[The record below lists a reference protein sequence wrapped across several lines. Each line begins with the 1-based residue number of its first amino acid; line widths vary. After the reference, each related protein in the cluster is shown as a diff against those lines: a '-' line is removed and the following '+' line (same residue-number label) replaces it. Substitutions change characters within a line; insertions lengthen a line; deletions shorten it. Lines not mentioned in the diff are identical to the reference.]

1 MDTSVVPGSSGE
13 RNGPVRFVAIYVGWA
28 WFFWGLVVLSGD
40 SVWSSPNAALFY
52 LGSLSPVLAGVA
64 LISREEGREG
74 LGELW
79 DRIVNVHRI
88 DGRWYA
94 VVVLLYP
101 AITLV
106 AAGIAVLV
114 GATTSPLDPGA
125 AVERL
130 THPSSLLVF
139 VGFTL
144 GAGVVEETGLTGYL
158 VDRLLATGSALRAGV
173 VSGVVWG
180 GWHVPLFLM
189 EGYFGASAY
198 SPVVWRFFAS
208 FLFLQVLYTWI
219 YDNTRRSVLA
229 AILFHLMSNLTGE
242 LLAPAPAVRR
252 YSFYLTALV
261 TVLVVVRWTRGS
273 STRAGRATR

>member
-1 MDTSVVPGSSGE
+1 MDTSVVPGSSGG
-13 RNGPVRFVAIYVGWA
+13 RNGPVRFVVIYVGWA
-28 WFFWGLVVLSGD
+28 WFFWGLVVYSGD
-40 SVWSSPNAALFY
+40 SVWSFPNAALFY

-74 LGELW
+74 LRELW
-79 DRIVNVHRI
+79 DRIVNVRRI

-94 VVVLLYP
+94 VIVLLYP
-101 AITLV
+101 AITLL

-114 GATTSPLDPGA
+114 GATASPLDPGA

-130 THPSSLLVF
+130 THPASLLVF
-139 VGFTL
+139 LGFTL

-158 VDRLLATGSALRAGV
+158 VDRLLATGSVLRAGV
-173 VSGVVWG
+173 VSGVVWA

-198 SPVVWRFFAS
+198 SPVAWRYFAS

-242 LLAPAPAVRR
+242 LLAPAPVVRR
-252 YSFYLTALV
+252 YGFYLTALV
-261 TVLVVVRWTRGS
+261 SVLVVVGWARGPS
-273 STRAGRATR
+273 ALGGETAQ